1 MIVFELDIP
10 SLTSNGIQIG
20 HSLFSNVIELN
31 SSSMLAF
38 LIMIEMLILLIN
50 SFDKIAK
57 IFRAIIDNKVI
68 ISCSMDSLCLFE
80 CSRL

>member
-1 MIVFELDIP
+1 MIEFELDIP

-38 LIMIEMLILLIN
+38 LIMIEMLILLIR
-50 SFDKIAK
+50 SFDSSVRVIL
-57 IFRAIIDNKVI
+57 ILVVLSINDSFFLFIIHGQ
-68 ISCSMDSLCLFE
+68 
-80 CSRL
+80 